1 MLSLI
6 KAEFLKLKGMPYDK
20 ALFGIGIML
29 PLIGTIINANSMKQ
43 STWESFINQNLWLAI
58 MIVWPIYL
66 LILGSYMFICEKEQ
80 RTIENLFVIPI
91 GRIELIL
98 SKIFV
103 LFLFTVMIAVIT
115 YISNLFGLTL
125 GFSIGAR
132 EFLIG
137 LFRYI
142 SSAVVMFGA
151 LMLVFAIIHI
161 MNVGYFGAFIICSI
175 FLMVSFVGM
184 WNPFSASVLPLVA
197 SLRFFDCGYQ
207 IAYEYPFN
215 ISLASYGFNISIY
228 FIALLLVGYKS
239 KQ

>member
-6 KAEFLKLKGMPYDK
+6 KAEFIKLKGMPYDK
-20 ALFGIGIML
+20 ALFATGIML
-29 PLIGTIINANSMKQ
+29 PLLGTMINGNSLKQ
-43 STWESFINQNLWLAI
+43 NSWESFINQNLWLAI
-58 MIVWPIYL
+58 MVVWPIYL
-66 LILGSYMFICEKEQ
+66 FIVGCHLFICEKNQ

-91 GRIELIL
+91 GRIKLIL
-98 SKIFV
+98 SKILV
-103 LFLFTVMIAVIT
+103 LFLFTVEIATIT

-125 GFSIGAR
+125 GFSIDAG

-142 SSAVVMFGA
+142 SSGVVMFGA
-151 LMLVFAIIHI
+151 LMLVFVIIQI
-161 MNVGYFGAFIICSI
+161 VNVGYFGAFIICSI

-197 SLRFFDCGYQ
+197 SLRFADCGYQ
-207 IAYEYPFN
+207 ITYAYPTN

-228 FIALLLVGYKS
+228 IILLLLVGYKS
-239 KQ
+239 E